1 MKAKIITTFD
11 YILIGCVIL
20 LVTLGIM
27 FIYSSGINQN
37 GILVKKE
44 YLRQI
49 MWAIVGLVIMV
60 LVAFIDYRKYN
71 RYLKYVYAAVIVVL
85 VLTRILARD
94 INGAR
99 SWIGIGGL
107 GIQPSEPSKII
118 FILFLA
124 YYLERSQNEKPLRR
138 FIYATVIMIV
148 PMGLILIQPDMGTA
162 SVYLAV
168 FLFMCFIAGI
178 PVRYLMIV
186 LATGLLSIVFAV
198 LPDWETVIFKR
209 SIAVISVLTNIKLR
223 IIVIIASLAITVIG
237 ILGQIF
243 FKKRYYYWITYV
255 AAIFAVALVASLGAD
270 KVLKAYQKERLIIFL
285 DPYSKPEGSGYHLI
299 QSLIAIGAG
308 GFSGRG
314 FLNGT
319 QSHYRFL
326 PQQSTDFIFSIIS
339 EEFGFIGGVTVF
351 ALYLII
357 IFRIVKIMRN
367 ATSVYALYIC
377 AGILGMFLYHF
388 MVNVGMV
395 MGIMP
400 ITGIPLPFLSYGG
413 SALVTNMIAVGLLL
427 SINARRLDFAV
438 AV

>member
-1 MKAKIITTFD
+1 M
-11 YILIGCVIL
+11 
-20 LVTLGIM
+20 
-27 FIYSSGINQN
+27 
-37 GILVKKE
+37 
-44 YLRQI
+44 
-49 MWAIVGLVIMV
+49 
-60 LVAFIDYRKYN
+60 
-71 RYLKYVYAAVIVVL
+71 
-85 VLTRILARD
+85 
-94 INGAR
+94 
-99 SWIGIGGL
+99 
-107 GIQPSEPSKII
+107 
-118 FILFLA
+118 LF
-124 YYLERSQNEKPLRR
+124 R
-138 FIYATVIMIV
+138 
-148 PMGLILIQPDMGTA
+148 
-162 SVYLAV
+162 
-168 FLFMCFIAGI
+168 
-178 PVRYLMIV
+178 
-186 LATGLLSIVFAV
+186 
-198 LPDWETVIFKR
+198 
-209 SIAVISVLTNIKLR
+209 
-223 IIVIIASLAITVIG
+223 SLAITVIG